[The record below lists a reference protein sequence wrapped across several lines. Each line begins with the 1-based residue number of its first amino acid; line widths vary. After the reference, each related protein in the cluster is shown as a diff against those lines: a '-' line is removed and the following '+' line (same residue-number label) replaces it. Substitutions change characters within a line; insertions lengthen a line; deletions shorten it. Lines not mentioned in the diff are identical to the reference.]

1 MLLSTGEGY
10 GVRCMLNQ
18 LLKKLIH
25 TGSGRSRNTM
35 ALVGL
40 FIAMLLILSA
50 VQVQSNYHQ
59 ILYSKTSQ
67 DSIADF
73 LVVNKIITNNNVGD
87 ATLST
92 AEINDLKQ
100 QPFVEKIGT
109 LTPSNFRVGVQSISR
124 QIPFYSDFFFES
136 VPDEFLDVDSPD
148 WKWDGTNT
156 FIPMIIPNMFLDMY
170 NFGYAQ
176 SQHLPQ
182 LSQELIKNLPV
193 QILVQTPGGVETF
206 YGKVVGFSDRISSVL
221 VPQPFMDWA
230 NEKFGTGT
238 GQQPSRVIIQTNDA
252 DGSALA
258 DYLSKH
264 GLSANTEK
272 TRFEKY
278 RNIINAVVATS
289 WATGGLMLLFAL
301 LVFTMFIQLAI
312 ASAKD
317 EIALLITLGAAP
329 GQLQSFLRRQFLPA
343 NVITVLLALGVVAVL
358 QALLQRM
365 LAAQHIFMSSW
376 LSYYTLA
383 SAVLILLMLT
393 LVNNRSIRKYTTRVS

>member
-1 MLLSTGEGY
+1 
-10 GVRCMLNQ
+10 MLNQ

-35 ALVGL
+35 ALAGL

-50 VQVQSNYHQ
+50 VQVQSNYQQ

-73 LVVNKIITNNNVGD
+73 LVINKIVTDKNVGA
-87 ATLST
+87 ATLSE
-92 AEINDLKQ
+92 AEINDLKK

-109 LTPSNFRVGVQSISR
+109 LTPSRFKVGVQSVSR

-136 VPDEFLDVDSPD
+136 VPDAFLDVNTPD
-148 WKWDGTNT
+148 WQWDEKSS
-156 FIPMIIPNMFLDMY
+156 FIPMVIPNMFLDMY
-170 NFGYAQ
+170 NFGFAQ

-182 LSQELIKNLPV
+182 LSQELIKKLPV
-193 QILVQTPGGVETF
+193 EITIQTPMGVMRY

-230 NEKFGTGT
+230 NQKFGTGDT
-238 GQQPSRVIIQTNDA
+238 VQPSRVIIQTRDA
-252 DGSALA
+252 SSPALT

-264 GLSANTEK
+264 DLSTNTEK

-278 RNIINAVVATS
+278 RGIINAVVATS
-289 WATGGLMLLFAL
+289 WVTGGLMFLFAL
-301 LVFTMFIQLAI
+301 LIFTLFIQLTI
-312 ASAKD
+312 ASAKE

-329 GQLQSFLRRQFLPA
+329 TQLQQFLRKQFLPA
-343 NVITVLLALGVVAVL
+343 NIITVLITLVIVAALQL
-358 QALLQRM
+358 LLQKT
-365 LAAQHIFMSSW
+365 LAAQNIFMSAW
-376 LSYYTLA
+376 ISYYTIA
-383 SAVLILLMLT
+383 AAIVIILLLT
-393 LVNNRSIRKYTTRVS
+393 FVNNRAIKKYIRMNE